1 MERTMP
7 GTRVLLLTKALLF
20 SVLSDAKVISDKPQI
35 SREQAAA
42 LAQQRYPGKIVKVQN
57 EQQRYR
63 IRVLQADGR
72 VVTVLV
78 DGQSGRVQR
87 DGN

>member
-1 MERTMP
+1 MP
-7 GTRVLLLTKALLF
+7 ATRVLLLTIALLF
-20 SVLSDAKVISDKPQI
+20 SALSDAKVISDKPQI

-42 LAQQRYPGKIVKVQN
+42 LAQQRYPGKIVKVQT

>member
-1 MERTMP
+1 MP
-7 GTRVLLLTKALLF
+7 ATRVLLLATALLF
-20 SVLSDAKVISDKPQI
+20 SAASNAKDITDKVQI

-42 LAQQRYPGKIVKVQN
+42 LAQQRYPGKIVKVQT

>member
-1 MERTMP
+1 MFRT
-7 GTRVLLLTKALLF
+7 LFILLTLTLILTT
-20 SVLSDAKVISDKPQI
+20 VPQI
-35 SREQAAA
+35 SVAAEKAQVNREQAVA
-42 LAQQRYPGKIVKVQN
+42 LAQQHFPGKVVKVRA
-57 EQQRYR
+57 EQKSYR

-78 DGQSGRVQR
+78 DGQSGRVKK

>member
-1 MERTMP
+1 MP
-7 GTRVLLLTKALLF
+7 ATRVLLLATALLF
-20 SVLSDAKVISDKPQI
+20 SAVSDAKDVTDKAQI

-42 LAQQRYPGKIVKVQN
+42 LAQQRYPGKIVKVQT

>member
-1 MERTMP
+1 MFRT
-7 GTRVLLLTKALLF
+7 LFILLTLTLILTT
-20 SVLSDAKVISDKPQI
+20 VPQI
-35 SREQAAA
+35 SVAAEKAQVNREQAVA
-42 LAQQRYPGKIVKVQN
+42 LAQQYFPGKVVKVRA
-57 EQQRYR
+57 EQKSYR

-78 DGQSGRVQR
+78 DGQSGRVKK